1 MPVIRPV
8 GTRPVRVVSAMA
20 WFRQLTRLNSPRFKS
35 AGVLTFL
42 TMRRPV
48 LIVIDMVNDFLE
60 KWLPAPKQQLVRSI
74 NDLVGLMRQHGHPI
88 IWVRQEFESDLS
100 DAFPE
105 MRTKGIRITIKGTSG
120 CQIAA
125 DLAVASSDP
134 VLIKKR
140 YSAFYQTELD
150 QLLRRLRPDAIILAG
165 INTHAC
171 IRVTAIDAYQR
182 DWETIVA
189 ADCVGSYDREHHDI
203 SMKYMK
209 DKIAAI
215 MSNQEIL
222 TALEAN

>member
-1 MPVIRPV
+1 MDH
-8 GTRPVRVVSAMA
+8 
-20 WFRQLTRLNSPRFKS
+20 LNSPRFKG

-42 TMRRPV
+42 AMQRPV

-60 KWLPAPKQQLVRSI
+60 KWAPAQKQQLVRSI
-74 NDLVGLMRQHGHPI
+74 NDLIGVIRQRGHPI
-88 IWVRQEFESDLS
+88 IWVRQEFEPDLR

-105 MRTKGIRITIKGTSG
+105 MKAKGIRITIKGTAG

-125 DLAVASSDP
+125 ELAVASADP

-189 ADCVGSYDREHHDI
+189 ADCVDSYDREHHDI

-209 DKIAAI
+209 DKIAAVL
-215 MSNQEIL
+215 SNQEIL
-222 TALEAN
+222 AALESNEKPE